1 MPVIGLVH
9 NRYSKVAGIL
19 MIYRMLKQ
27 LVEKAFLLMFN
38 RAYINA
44 WFGKGM
50 CVKSILSL
58 SLGKS

>member
-44 WFGKGM
+44 
-50 CVKSILSL
+50 
-58 SLGKS
+58 